1 MSGRAA
7 RSSVTQD
14 CWRGFVSVS
23 THRRTTS
30 TSAVTSCREQ
40 PATWAAGLRVGA
52 DSVASRVAGGE
63 GRGASYQQNPKKKTH
78 TGPFCQEALPP
89 PPEGGQGYVVFWKHH
104 DV

>member
-63 GRGASYQQNPKKKTH
+63 GRGASPPQIPQRKPKNPPFRQR
-78 TGPFCQEALPP
+78 GPAP
-89 PPEGGQGYVVFWKHH
+89 PPESAQGYVFFVEQY
-104 DV
+104 D